1 MELRYED
8 LVANKDVSAEV
19 EEVSAWEGSGEGGT
33 DAVVLDARS

>member
-8 LVANKDVSAEV
+8 LVVNKDLSAKV
-19 EEVSAWEGSGEGGT
+19 EEVSAWEGREEGGT